1 MILKFITANL
11 MEENKMS
18 KFAIRSEALCWT
30 RERVNHSN
38 QIDSLNKENDCK
50 WIVWTATDLKKIFNV
65 EVRFARKVNF
75 QALHWNTVTED
86 SLE

>member
-1 MILKFITANL
+1 MYDPEVYYSEF
-11 MEENKMS
+11 EGGEWDVE
-18 KFAIRSEALCWT
+18 IRWT
-30 RERVNHSN
+30 RERVNHFN

-65 EVRFARKVNF
+65 EVRLARKVNF
-75 QALHWNTVTED
+75 QVLHQNTVTED

>member
-11 MEENKMS
+11 MEENKKS
-18 KFAIRSEALCWT
+18 KFAIGSEALCWT
-30 RERVNHSN
+30 RERVNLFN

-50 WIVWTATDLKKIFNV
+50 WIVWTATDLKKVFNV
-65 EVRFARKVNF
+65 EVRLARKVNF
-75 QALHWNTVTED
+75 QALYWNTVTED